1 MSIFGSNAA
10 GLLSKQESL
19 LHIVENLKPAVI
31 MIQETK
37 MKRKNKVKIDN
48 YITFEHVRSDRN
60 GGGLLIAIHSNLNPV
75 GMGSEDENEVLVV
88 EADTGGLRTRFINAY
103 GPQESED
110 EEKKLFFF
118 SKLDT
123 EVKSA
128 KTAGKLICLEL
139 DANSKLGKALNPTA

>member
-1 MSIFGSNAA
+1 M
-10 GLLSKQESL
+10 
-19 LHIVENLKPAVI
+19 
-31 MIQETK
+31 
-37 MKRKNKVKIDN
+37 
-48 YITFEHVRSDRN
+48 
-60 GGGLLIAIHSNLNPV
+60 
-75 GMGSEDENEVLVV
+75 V

-139 DANSKLGKALNPTA
+139 DANSKLGKALNPNDPHDQSKNGELLAEVIEENDLMLTLATFVRV